1 MPEKDHTSVGG
12 EVRQLWEKG
21 YDTLEKKNYDYAMVL
36 LAEALDVVAA
46 MAFAIPETAAS
57 LGCTTSQIVKF
68 LRAEP
73 QALSWVNRQRAQRN
87 MPRLR

>member
-36 LAEALDVVAA
+36 LAEALEQEP
-46 MAFAIPETAAS
+46 AF
-57 LGCTTSQIVKF
+57 F
-68 LRAEP
+68 L
-73 QALSWVNRQRAQRN
+73 
-87 MPRLR
+87 